1 MTRLCPFLKCP
12 IRPLSRGLG
21 RERVDR
27 PQPDLDPAVD
37 GLVNADQFPAKA
49 TVFVA
54 LDGQL
59 VEVFTTLVL
68 APGVLE
74 ATPSGR
80 NPVGAEGLVCLVL
93 AHLVSVPVS
102 RGARGSS
109 RAAKPARLA

>member
-21 RERVDR
+21 REQVDR

-37 GLVNADQFPAKA
+37 GFVNADQFPAKA

-54 LDGQL
+54 LGGQL

-80 NPVGAEGLVCLVL
+80 DPVGAEGLVAGCSLTSS
-93 AHLVSVPVS
+93 ACQF
-102 RGARGSS
+102 RGEHRGSS